1 VPTITR
7 FNHLCLIN
15 KPTLCIIYHSVVYS
29 IPIIDRWT
37 LYTSLILIFHAR
49 DLLFTPAD
57 IYEFD
62 MLMLLKTSCDVF
74 RLRPFVVE
82 YRNSQYSHVLRIY
95 VEENSVDKYLWEG

>member
-1 VPTITR
+1 MYYLPFGGR
-7 FNHLCLIN
+7 FYTHYRSL
-15 KPTLCIIYHSVVYS
+15 
-29 IPIIDRWT
+29 DA
-37 LYTSLILIFHAR
+37 LYEPYTNFPRR

-62 MLMLLKTSCDVF
+62 ILMLLKTSCDVF